1 MKIAAS
7 LALILVAT
15 SILLV
20 AIVFVAARF
29 AVRPAP
35 DVALPSAE
43 AAQAAWARVLERF
56 VNERGEVD
64 FRGLA
69 QDRADLDRYLRFV
82 ADTPLSRLRAPNER
96 LAHMINAYNALSM
109 WNVIESGIPDSHAG
123 WRKLVFFVFW
133 KLPVDGRTLSLYHF
147 ENDVIRP
154 FTRSL
159 NDPRVHFALNCSA
172 VSCPELPRTPFEAES
187 LDHQLERET
196 RAFFARP
203 ENHRIDHEQRVV
215 WLSEILDLYTEDFVP
230 EPAPSLI
237 AFANR
242 YAPTAAPTDYKV
254 RFTPYDWT
262 IAQWPR

>member
-1 MKIAAS
+1 
-7 LALILVAT
+7 V
-15 SILLV
+15 
-20 AIVFVAARF
+20 
-29 AVRPAP
+29 P
-35 DVALPSAE
+35 LPSPEVAR
-43 AAQAAWARVLERF
+43 AAWARVLERF

-64 FRGLA
+64 FLA
-69 QDRADLDRYLRFV
+69 LSQDRKDFDRYLRFV
-82 ADTPLSRLRAPNER
+82 ADTPLDELEAPDER

-109 WNVIESGIPDSHAG
+109 FNVIESGIPDSHAG

-133 KLPVDGRTLSLYHF
+133 KVHVDGQTMSLYSF

-154 FTRSL
+154 FTREL

-172 VSCPELPRTPFEAES
+172 VSCPVLPRTPFEARS
-187 LDHQLERET
+187 LDAQLERET

-203 ENHRIDHEQRVV
+203 ENHRIDHENRVV
-215 WLSEILDLYTEDFVP
+215 WLNEILKFYTEDFVP

-242 YAPTAAPTDYKV
+242 YASTPAPTDYTV

-262 IAQWPR
+262 IARWAR